1 MLCQP
6 GTSIRP
12 HAEVCSIHRSTG
24 TPYIRIMMCHPTFSI
39 IKNFS
44 SLTACNCQISHHIK
58 ERFMRLTQIGYF
70 SRPII
75 HLRINVN
82 RVFTIPGSIRTMIP
96 DTLKIGRLT
105 TGLRR
110 RNQQITT
117 ILEHQSCHRHIIP
130 FHKTLHTDRCL
141 QSGNSGTFQSQGH
154 TVILLAIKGDM
165 TLQSLFVR
173 NAGGFLQIS
182 SCTF

>member
-1 MLCQP
+1 MLCHP

-12 HAEVCSIHRSTG
+12 HAEACSIHRSAG

-44 SLTACNCQISHHIK
+44 CLAACDRKISHHVK
-58 ERFMRLTQIGYF
+58 ERFMRLTQVGYL

-75 HLRINVN
+75 HLRIDIN
-82 RVFTIPGSIRTMIP
+82 RIFTIPGSIWTVIP
-96 DTLKIGRLT
+96 DPLKISRLT

-117 ILEHQSCHRHIIP
+117 ILEHQSRHRHIIS
-130 FHKTLHTDRCL
+130 FYKTLYTDRCL
-141 QSGNSGTFQSQGH
+141 QSRNFSTFQSQGH
-154 TVILLAIKGDM
+154 TVILFTVRGDM
-165 TLQSLFVR
+165 TLQSLFIR
-173 NAGGFLQIS
+173 NTDGFL
-182 SCTF
+182 